1 MYTVL
6 VVDDYPTVR
15 KAIRTGLQRYPEFSV
30 CGEAVDGADAIDK
43 ATALHPDFVLLDL
56 AMPGMDGME
65 AASVLKRLMPHV
77 LVVAFSM
84 HSELLNEYVNPTGG
98 IDAAVS
104 KLSGIGKVVDCFHK
118 LLLTAPP
125 N

>member
-1 MYTVL
+1 MHTVL
-6 VVDDYPTVR
+6 LVDDYATVR
-15 KAIRTGLQRYPEFSV
+15 KAIRASLERYPEFYV
-30 CGEAVDGADAIDK
+30 CGEAVDGAEAIDK
-43 ATALHPDFVLLDL
+43 ATTLNPDFVLLDL

-65 AASVLKRLMPHV
+65 TAIVLKRLMPHV

-84 HSELLNEYVNPTGG
+84 HSELLDQYVNPKAG

-104 KLSGIGKVVDCFHK
+104 KVGGIEKVVHCFHK
-118 LLLTAPP
+118 LLLIA